1 MDIENLT
8 KQSSRN
14 LIRFVN
20 ILEIIVDELELQML
34 NQVKGNDIPWRY
46 FQRLGYFPN
55 TVLAFLKLLKNG
67 YQANFIV
74 WNGEKEWL
82 RLHLEPVYNQV
93 YEEGAIQGWTNDQI
107 EAEIN
112 KKSYEAIVRRVKE
125 NLVIG
130 ISKEQLINL
139 KEMLAILKAKIPIR
153 KGREESNEDRLLE
166 ELSLNGKYK
175 VARKIAKQLLTNR
188 KVDNW
193 ILARCITPTLRHGA
207 NKRRKFGRNDY
218 LNDKENYNSQIQ
230 NRLDT
235 INGKWEDLNYCAKF
249 HADFCELTT
258 LK

>member
-1 MDIENLT
+1 MDNNLNNI
-8 KQSSRN
+8 SSKNR
-14 LIRFVN
+14 IRVAD
-20 ILEIIVDELELQML
+20 ILEIIVDELELQTL
-34 NQVKGNDIPWRY
+34 NRIKGNDIPWNY
-46 FQRLGYFPN
+46 FQRLGYLPN
-55 TVLAFLKLLKNG
+55 TVQVFLKFLKNE
-67 YQANFIV
+67 YKAKFII
-74 WNGEKEWL
+74 WNCEKEWL
-82 RLHLEPVYNQV
+82 RLYVEPIYNQV
-93 YEEGAIQGWTNDQI
+93 YKEGAIQGWTNDQI

-139 KEMLAILKAKIPIR
+139 KEILAVLKAKIPIK
-153 KGREESNEDRLLE
+153 KGQEESDKDRLFE
-166 ELSLNGKYK
+166 ELPKNGKYK
-175 VARKIAKQLLTNR
+175 EARKIAKQLLTNR

-218 LNDKENYNSQIQ
+218 RNDKESYNSQIQ

-235 INGKWEDLNYCAKF
+235 INKKWEGLNYCAKF